1 LTDNSLAAAP
11 ATKTGSGRLVVS
23 MRNVSKL
30 FSNGTLALKDM
41 TLDVQRGEF
50 LSLLGP
56 SGCGKSTA
64 LRIIAG
70 LGEASTGEIDWPSSQ
85 LDGRG
90 KPKGDIGFVFQ
101 EPTLMPWATVYDNV
115 YLPLRLNGV
124 SKSAARQRIMDVL
137 SAVGL
142 ADFTKAYPRELS
154 GGMKMRVSI
163 ARALVTQ
170 PKLLLM
176 DEPFAALDEI
186 TRQKLNDDVLRLWRE
201 TGITVIFV
209 THSVFESAFLS
220 NRIVVMRARPGQVYA
235 DLPIQTSLTR
245 DSHYRTSEEYRA
257 TTDKVSRALQEAI
270 EIGAAGK

>member
-1 LTDNSLAAAP
+1 
-11 ATKTGSGRLVVS
+11 
-23 MRNVSKL
+23 MRNVSKR
-30 FSNGTLALKDM
+30 FSNGTLALNNM

-70 LGEASTGEIDWPSSQ
+70 LGEASSGSIDWPSSQ

-101 EPTLMPWATVYDNV
+101 EPTLMPWATVFNNV
-115 YLPLRLNGV
+115 YLPLRLSGV
-124 SKSAARQRIMDVL
+124 SKAQARPRIAEVL
-137 SAVGL
+137 ASVGL
-142 ADFTKAYPRELS
+142 ADFHKAYPRELS

-163 ARALVTQ
+163 ARALVTK

-220 NRIVVMRARPGQVYA
+220 NRIVVMRARPGQVYT
-235 DLPIQTSLTR
+235 DLPIETSLAR

-257 TTDKVSRALQEAI
+257 TTDTVSRALQEAI

>member
-1 LTDNSLAAAP
+1 LTDTTLAETGTRP
-11 ATKTGSGRLVVS
+11 AVSSRNVVS

-30 FSNGTLALKDM
+30 FSNGTLALKEM
-41 TLDVQRGEF
+41 SLDVRRGEF

-70 LGEASTGEIDWPSSQ
+70 LGAPSSGQIDWPSSKINS
-85 LDGRG
+85 RG
-90 KPKGDIGFVFQ
+90 LPEGDVGFVFQ
-101 EPTLMPWATVYDNV
+101 EPTLMPWQTVFGNV
-115 YLPLRLNGV
+115 YLPLRLAGV
-124 SKSAARQRIMDVL
+124 SKEKARPRIMETL
-137 SAVGL
+137 ASVGL
-142 ADFTKAYPRELS
+142 ADFAKSYPRELS

-163 ARALVTQ
+163 ARALVTR
-170 PKLLLM
+170 PNLLLM

-235 DLPIQTSLTR
+235 DMEIETSAVR
-245 DSHYRTSEEYRA
+245 DANYRTSEEYRV

-270 EIGAAGK
+270 MLGAAGK